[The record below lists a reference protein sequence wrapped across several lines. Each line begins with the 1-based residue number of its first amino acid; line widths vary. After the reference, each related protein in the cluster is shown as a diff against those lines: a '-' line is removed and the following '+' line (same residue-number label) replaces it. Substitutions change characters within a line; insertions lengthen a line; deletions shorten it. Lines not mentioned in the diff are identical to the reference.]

1 MKATTL
7 PIWLPKTV
15 CLTLLLTGLAGC
27 MGCMHL
33 SDGKPPGPWYEA
45 YEPITDPES
54 AAFVFQALEKAT
66 AQFGAPVV
74 PVNKVML
81 RRSKKV
87 AEARGY
93 RIGEDF
99 SLTEC
104 LDATNGVFVIYL
116 AVDPGHPNYF
126 PLLAHE
132 CVHLLNPFV
141 IDWYMEGI
149 ATAFSE
155 QMCAETGREW
165 GDWKRHFMRT
175 RRDPYAL
182 SYRMM
187 LELQQALPDAYP
199 TLLRFTA
206 ENGKGPGKLR
216 IDIDGWLGTLS
227 EPRQDAALDII
238 AAYAEVL
245 RKKVSAQYYFTVPA
259 ALE

>member
-1 MKATTL
+1 MTAKAPLNWLSKTL
-7 PIWLPKTV
+7 FLAV
-15 CLTLLLTGLAGC
+15 LLAGLA
-27 MGCMHL
+27 GCMHL
-33 SDGKPPGPWYEA
+33 SDTKPPGPWYEA
-45 YEPITDPES
+45 YQPIDDPAS
-54 AAFVFQALEKAT
+54 DTFVAHALEKAVE
-66 AQFGAPVV
+66 QFGAPAV

-104 LDATNGVFVIYL
+104 VDSTNGVFVIYL

-126 PLLAHE
+126 PLLGHE
-132 CVHLLNPFV
+132 CIHLLNPFI

-149 ATAFSE
+149 ATLFSE
-155 QMCAETGREW
+155 QYCEETGREW

-175 RRDPYAL
+175 RREPYAL

-199 TLLRFTA
+199 ALIRFTA
-206 ENGKGPGKLR
+206 ENGKGPDKRR
-216 IDIDGWLGTLS
+216 IDIDAWLATLS
-227 EPRQDAALDII
+227 EVQRDAALDII
-238 AAYAEVL
+238 SAYADVL
-245 RKKVSAQYYFTVPA
+245 RKQVSAQYYFTVPA